1 LDLCVNEIIPAA
13 FNFSNV
19 ILLIRI
25 LVSESH
31 HLIFSAESA
40 ESRWLYIFI
49 NKKKN
54 ENNLLAK

>member
-13 FNFSNV
+13 FDFSNV
-19 ILLIRI
+19 ILLIRN

-31 HLIFSAESA
+31 HSIFSA

-49 NKKKN
+49 NKKKR
-54 ENNLLAK
+54 K